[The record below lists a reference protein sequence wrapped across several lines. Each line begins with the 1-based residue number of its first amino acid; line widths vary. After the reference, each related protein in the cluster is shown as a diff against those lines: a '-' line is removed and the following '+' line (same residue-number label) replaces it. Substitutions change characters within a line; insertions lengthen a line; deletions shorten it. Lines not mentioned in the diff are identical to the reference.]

1 MTSELTEESEPIE
14 SKKEEDPKAT
24 IPASSEPLKEEEA
37 PKSEEGEEK
46 SDVAEDNEW
55 KKSLICVKLLHL
67 FFLSVIN
74 IISAFISLLFLIKM

>member
-1 MTSELTEESEPIE
+1 MDLYRTVLNRIKAKEREIRCSMMTSELTEESEPIE

-46 SDVAEDNEW
+46 SDVAEDNE
-55 KKSLICVKLLHL
+55 
-67 FFLSVIN
+67 
-74 IISAFISLLFLIKM
+74 